1 MTGRPRSR
9 PGCAQ
14 GIVVPD
20 PVELARALVRCPS
33 VTPRDEGAL
42 DIICEAAARMGF
54 EVFRLPFESPGTAR
68 VDNLFAIRAFGPRPQ
83 DGPHICFAGHSDV
96 VPVARPDRW
105 RVDPFAGEVVDGVLV
120 GRGAADMK
128 GAIAAAL
135 SAIAGFLAEVE
146 AAAPDAPSGRLSL
159 LITGDE
165 EGPALNGT
173 RRVLEWMAARGHVP
187 DFCLV
192 GEPTSRVRVGDTV
205 KIGRRGSLN
214 GHLVVEGV
222 EGHVAYP
229 QLADNAIPKLLRL
242 LDALLAEP
250 LDRGTAVFE
259 PSNLEI
265 TDITV
270 GNHAHNVI
278 PGRAEALFNIRFN
291 DLHTGD
297 SLVRWLRE
305 RLDATGLPYALDVH
319 VTGEAFVTPPG
330 PGLRALVEAIRAET
344 GAEPELSTS
353 GGTSDAR
360 FIKDH
365 CPVVECGLVGATMH
379 KANECAP
386 VADIAA
392 LARIYRRFFRE
403 ASRALAPGPVV
414 GDR

>member
-1 MTGRPRSR
+1 MTNPVPDQSSATRSR
-9 PGCAQ
+9 AGV
-14 GIVVPD
+14 ID
-20 PVELARALVRCPS
+20 PVPLAQALVRCPS

-42 DIICEAAARMGF
+42 DVIAEAVRALGF
-54 EVFRLPFESPGTAR
+54 AVWRLPFEAPGTAR
-68 VDNLFAIRAFGPRPQ
+68 VDNLFACRPFGPRPEE
-83 DGPHICFAGHSDV
+83 GPHVCFAGHSDV
-96 VPVARPDRW
+96 VPVARPDQW
-105 RVDPFAGEVVDGVLV
+105 TVSPFAGEIVDGVLM

-128 GAIAAAL
+128 GAIAAAI
-135 SAIAGFLAEVE
+135 AAMAGFLKEVE
-146 AAAPDAPSGRLSL
+146 SAGDAAPSGRLSL

-173 RRVLEWMAARGHVP
+173 RRVLEWMADHGHVP

-192 GEPTSRVRVGDTV
+192 GEPTSRKRVGDTV

-214 GHLVVEGV
+214 GHLIVEGI

-229 QLADNAIPKLLRL
+229 HLADNAIPKLLRL

-250 LDRGTAVFE
+250 LDQGTAVFE
-259 PSNLEI
+259 PSNLEV

-291 DLHTGD
+291 DLHTGA
-297 SLVRWLRE
+297 SLTRWLHE
-305 RLDATGLPYALDVH
+305 RLAGTGIAYELDLH

-330 PGLRALVEAIRAET
+330 PGLRALVEAIAHET
-344 GAEPELSTS
+344 GEEPELSTS

-360 FIKDH
+360 FIKDY

-379 KANECAP
+379 KANEAAP
-386 VADIAA
+386 VADIHQ
-392 LARIYRRFFRE
+392 LARIYHR
-403 ASRALAPGPVV
+403 
-414 GDR
+414 

>member
-214 GHLVVEGV
+214 GHLVVEGAVDRLAAV
-222 EGHVAYP
+222 EGFEPRECLRLGLDPFGDLQQIAGALGRRGAGPCGEGPGGGGDGGVDLGGGRLGQLQD
-229 QLADNAIPKLLRL
+229 QLARAGVE
-242 LDALLAEP
+242 DAL
-250 LDRGTAVFE
+250 G
-259 PSNLEI
+259 
-265 TDITV
+265 
-270 GNHAHNVI
+270 
-278 PGRAEALFNIRFN
+278 
-291 DLHTGD
+291 
-297 SLVRWLRE
+297 
-305 RLDATGLPYALDVH
+305 
-319 VTGEAFVTPPG
+319 
-330 PGLRALVEAIRAET
+330 GLRAFLKASANQEFGVHL
-344 GAEPELSTS
+344 GAS
-353 GGTSDAR
+353 
-360 FIKDH
+360 
-365 CPVVECGLVGATMH
+365 VGWII
-379 KANECAP
+379 C
-386 VADIAA
+386 
-392 LARIYRRFFRE
+392 RRRR
-403 ASRALAPGPVV
+403 SLRRRG
-414 GDR
+414 

>member
-1 MTGRPRSR
+1 MSAPDQPAITTPTAAG
-9 PGCAQ
+9 A
-14 GIVVPD
+14 ID
-20 PVELARALVRCPS
+20 PVALARALVRCPS

-42 DIICEAAARMGF
+42 DVIAQVVHSLGF
-54 EVFRLPFESPGTAR
+54 TVWRLPFESPGTAR
-68 VDNLFAIRAFGPRPQ
+68 VDNLFALRAFGPRPA
-83 DGPHICFAGHSDV
+83 DGPHVCFAGHSDV
-96 VPVARPDRW
+96 VPVARPDQW
-105 RVDPFAGEVVDGVLV
+105 RVDPFAAEIVDGVLM

-128 GAIAAAL
+128 GAIAAAI
-135 SAIAGFLAEVE
+135 AAMAGFLEEVE
-146 AAAPDAPSGRLSL
+146 HSGDAVPSGHLSL

-173 RRVLEWMAARGHVP
+173 RRVLEWMADHGHVP

-192 GEPTSRVRVGDTV
+192 GEPTSRRRVGDTV

-214 GHLVVEGV
+214 GHLIVEGI

-229 QLADNAIPKLLRL
+229 HLADNAIPKLLRL

-250 LDRGTAVFE
+250 LDQGTAVFE
-259 PSNLEI
+259 PSNLEV
-265 TDITV
+265 TDIAV

-297 SLVRWLRE
+297 SLTRWLHE
-305 RLDATGLPYALDVH
+305 RLGAAEIAYELDVH

-330 PGLRALVEAIRAET
+330 PGVRALLAAIEAET
-344 GAEPELSTS
+344 GEEPELSTS

-360 FIKDH
+360 FIKDC

-379 KANECAP
+379 KANEAAP
-386 VADIAA
+386 VADIHR
-392 LARIYRRFFRE
+392 LTRIYRHFF
-403 ASRALAPGPVV
+403 ANMAA
-414 GDR
+414 GDQ